1 MVILTTL
8 SNEIELMIPVNNL
21 AMLIN
26 RFPISGIDFEFFAIG
41 KFLST
46 IVKIMVI
53 LIMLVMVNVAIN
65 DADADFD
72 NGNNYKFAIIHN
84 NYRCFQGF
92 LQTE

>member
-1 MVILTTL
+1 
-8 SNEIELMIPVNNL
+8 MIPVNNL
-21 AMLIN
+21 TMLLN
-26 RFPISGIDFEFFAIG
+26 RFPISGINLDFLAIG

-72 NGNNYKFAIIHN
+72 NGSSYKFAIMHN
-84 NYRCFQGF
+84 NYHCFQGF
-92 LQTE
+92 FLQTE

>member
-21 AMLIN
+21 AILIN
-26 RFPISGIDFEFFAIG
+26 RFPISGINFDYAS
-41 KFLST
+41 L
-46 IVKIMVI
+46 
-53 LIMLVMVNVAIN
+53 VNVAIN

-72 NGNNYKFAIIHN
+72 NGSNYKFVIMHN
-84 NYRCFQGF
+84 NYRCFQDYF